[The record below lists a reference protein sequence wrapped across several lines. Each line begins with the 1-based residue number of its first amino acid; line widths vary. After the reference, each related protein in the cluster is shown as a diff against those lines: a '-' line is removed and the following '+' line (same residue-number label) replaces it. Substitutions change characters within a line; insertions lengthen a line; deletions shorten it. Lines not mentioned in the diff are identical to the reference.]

1 MVDAFYF
8 GGIDMAIH
16 KCRKCIWSNKISN
29 SLLYCIFPRCITLE
43 EKVEKVTT
51 AKENAV
57 VPKAR
62 TTCDDKRKR
71 RKRNVSKKTKK
82 AL

>member
-1 MVDAFYF
+1 M
-8 GGIDMAIH
+8 
-16 KCRKCIWSNKISN
+16 REEISE
-29 SLLYCIFPRCITLE
+29 R
-43 EKVEKVTT
+43 VTT
-51 AKENAV
+51 AKENVV

-71 RKRNVSKKTKK
+71 RSSNVPKKTKK

>member
-1 MVDAFYF
+1 MKED
-8 GGIDMAIH
+8 I
-16 KCRKCIWSNKISN
+16 
-29 SLLYCIFPRCITLE
+29 PE
-43 EKVEKVTT
+43 QVTA
-51 AKENAV
+51 AKEAVV

-71 RKRNVSKKTKK
+71 GKRNVSKKTKK

>member
-1 MVDAFYF
+1 M
-8 GGIDMAIH
+8 GIH
-16 KCRKCIWSNKISN
+16 KCRKCVWSNKISN
-29 SLLYCIFPRCITLE
+29 SLLYCIFPRCIIT
-43 EKVEKVTT
+43 EKIPEQIATEKKV
-51 AKENAV
+51 KI

-71 RKRNVSKKTKK
+71 GKGNVSKKTKK

>member
-1 MVDAFYF
+1 MV
-8 GGIDMAIH
+8 IH
-16 KCRKCIWSNKISN
+16 KCKKFIGSNKISN
-29 SLLYCIFPRCITLE
+29 SLLYCCIFPRCIVRE
-43 EKVEKVTT
+43 EIVEKVTT

-71 RKRNVSKKTKK
+71 RKRNVSKKIKK

>member
-1 MVDAFYF
+1 MKED
-8 GGIDMAIH
+8 I
-16 KCRKCIWSNKISN
+16 
-29 SLLYCIFPRCITLE
+29 PE
-43 EKVEKVTT
+43 QVTA
-51 AKENAV
+51 AKETVV

-71 RKRNVSKKTKK
+71 GKKHVSKKTKK